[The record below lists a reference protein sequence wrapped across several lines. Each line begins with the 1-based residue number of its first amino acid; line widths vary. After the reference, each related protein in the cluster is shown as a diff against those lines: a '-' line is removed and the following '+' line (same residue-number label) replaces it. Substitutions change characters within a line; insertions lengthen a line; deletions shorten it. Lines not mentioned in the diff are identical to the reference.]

1 MTDGPQYPQYP
12 GEPHPGN
19 ADPGQQPAPPQQ
31 PPGQQMP
38 PPGYNPPPPPGY
50 YPPPPPGY
58 APPPAYS
65 NPPGYQQSQQAY
77 GGPISHHPMQSG
89 SPHPGA
95 YASWGVR
102 LGAYLLDGLMTFAI
116 IIIPVVIGA
125 IIAFADAYIDPFT
138 DEIRGINGL
147 GVLVMVLGFLVGLV
161 FDVWN
166 RGFRQGT
173 KTQSLGKKVVGIKV
187 VSLRHGGPI
196 GAGGGFGRWAMQSLV
211 PGVIPF
217 VGSLYALY
225 DGLSPLWDD
234 QKQSVHDKVVTS
246 VVVRA

>member
-12 GEPHPGN
+12 GDSGSGD
-19 ADPGQQPAPPQQ
+19 ATPGQQPVPPQQ
-31 PPGQQMP
+31 APGQQTP

-50 YPPPPPGY
+50 
-58 APPPAYS
+58 APPPAHHQ
-65 NPPGYQQSQQAY
+65 PPAYQPQQPY

-89 SPHPGA
+89 QPNPGA

-116 IIIPVVIGA
+116 ILIPLGIGG
-125 IIAFADAYIDPFT
+125 ILAFGGADVDPIT
-138 DEIRGINGL
+138 DEITNVNGL
-147 GVLVMVLGFLVGLV
+147 GVLVMVLGVLAGFV
-161 FDVWN
+161 FEIWN
-166 RGFRQGT
+166 RAVRQGS

-187 VSLRHGGPI
+187 VSLQHGGPI
-196 GAGGGFGRWAMQSLV
+196 GVGAGFGRWAMQSLV
-211 PGVIPF
+211 PGVIP
-217 VGSLYALY
+217 VLGSIYALY

-234 QKQSVHDKVVTS
+234 RNQSVHDKVVTS